1 MVYVIAAYHDIGHH
15 IDAKS
20 HEIISAQILSEDK
33 KLKKFFSE
41 EQIMVMKEAIEDHRA
56 SKDT

>member
-1 MVYVIAAYHDIGHH
+1 MVYVIAVYHDIGHH
-15 IDAKS
+15 IDAKN

-41 EQIMVMKEAIEDHRA
+41 EYIMID
-56 SKDT
+56 